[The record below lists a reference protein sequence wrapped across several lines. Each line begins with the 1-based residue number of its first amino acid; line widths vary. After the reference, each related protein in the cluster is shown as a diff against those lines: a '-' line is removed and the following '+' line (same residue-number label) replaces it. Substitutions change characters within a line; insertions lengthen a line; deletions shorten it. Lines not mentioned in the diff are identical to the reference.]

1 MGLTPQSVNRI
12 GGFHVQGRDTNHAQL
27 IIDEAV
33 MLQEAGANILLLEC
47 VPRALAKKITELL
60 KIPVIGIGAGP
71 DTNAQIM
78 VLHDVLGVSPIT
90 PKFVKNFLVEGNN
103 SIFQTI
109 EAYVTAVKTKSFPS
123 EEHCFN

>member
-1 MGLTPQSVNRI
+1 MFTARWMMDAAPCPLFLGV
-12 GGFHVQGRDTNHAQL
+12 
-27 IIDEAV
+27 
-33 MLQEAGANILLLEC
+33 C
-47 VPRALAKKITELL
+47 AKKITELL

-90 PKFVKNFLVEGNN
+90 PKFVKNFLIEGNN
-103 SIFQTI
+103 SIFKTI
-109 EAYVTAVKTKSFPS
+109 EAYVNAVKSKSFPS